1 MATLFIQA
9 GTVSADIRVADGSAE
24 LRANSLAQVND
35 PRVFQL
41 RSFLEKYNSPLACYA
56 GKFIAEADK
65 NDLDWRLVAAITGVE
80 STFGKQ
86 IPYNSY
92 NAYGWVNGDY
102 SFPSWET
109 SIEVVSKTLKQN
121 YLDKGAVS
129 IDQIARRYAPPS
141 STWAWKVKYFMKK
154 IDTIGLSFSL
164 EG

>member
-1 MATLFIQA
+1 MAFLPA
-9 GTVSADIRVADGSAE
+9 GVISADYRVADESA
-24 LRANSLAQVND
+24 
-35 PRVFQL
+35 QL
-41 RSFLEKYNSPLACYA
+41 RTSVVGETGDLRVSQLKAFLEKYNSPLAPYA

-65 NDLDWRLVAAITGVE
+65 NGLDWRLVASITGVE

-92 NAYGWVNGDY
+92 NAYGWVNGEY
-102 SFPSWET
+102 SFPSWNA
-109 SIEVVSKTLKQN
+109 SIEVVSKTLRQN

-141 STWAWKVKYFMKK
+141 TTWAWKVKYFMKK
-154 IDTIGLSFSL
+154 IDSTGLSFSL